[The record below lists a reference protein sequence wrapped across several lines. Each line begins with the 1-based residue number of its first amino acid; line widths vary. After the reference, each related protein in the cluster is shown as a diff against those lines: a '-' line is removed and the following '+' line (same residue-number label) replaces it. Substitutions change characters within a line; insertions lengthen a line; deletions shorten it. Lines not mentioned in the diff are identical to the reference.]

1 MIHFTHTISHPRT
14 MMIHSHN
21 ALLTNSAVMH
31 STFLDQIAFEAVS
44 NTIQQI
50 YLVSTYLMWY
60 ILIYPF
66 FLLARHTFFISF
78 SFLDFSFIYSSSSL

>member
-1 MIHFTHTISHPRT
+1 
-14 MMIHSHN
+14 
-21 ALLTNSAVMH
+21 VH

-44 NTIQQI
+44 NAIQQI

-66 FLLARHTFFISF
+66 FLLARQTFFISF
-78 SFLDFSFIYSSSSL
+78 SFLDFSFIYSNSSL